1 MKIGGHGLGDH
12 IRLLGPLLVLM
23 AAVWALRIVLY
34 AAGAPPFVL
43 HVVSVTLAGAAC
55 TLLVAIMIHSRRFG
69 SYTSVVA
76 AVFLLSCWQQL
87 LISAAILFTALTGL
101 QNVYS
106 APEFSFGQNLWG
118 HIAGHLTFG
127 IGSGAILGAVMGCAV
142 FWMLRKADRMQG
154 GRAVSG
160 R

>member
-12 IRLLGPLLVLM
+12 IRLLGPLLVLV

-43 HVVSVTLAGAAC
+43 HIVSVSLASAAC
-55 TLLVAIMIHSRRFG
+55 TLLVGIMVHSRRFG
-69 SYTSVVA
+69 SYTNVVA

-127 IGSGAILGAVMGCAV
+127 IGSGTILGAVMGCAV
-142 FWMLRKADRMQG
+142 LWMLRKADRMQG
-154 GRAVSG
+154 GRAVS
-160 R
+160 RR